1 MENTYF
7 VTITG
12 IDHYYGK
19 KPFEIGRIVKLI
31 KDKDNE
37 YDKEAVAAYLPFIEI
52 IGYVANS
59 TNTVY
64 DGTISAGRLYDKID
78 DYAYARVMF
87 VTHTSVIA
95 LVLDKEDIE
104 ETDDDDGDEENDN
117 IDSSKIIS
125 LAEQADEK
133 TERSPDKKK
142 KGKAKQKIGFAI
154 E

>member
-1 MENTYF
+1 MESTYF

-31 KDKDNE
+31 KDKNNE
-37 YDKEAVAAYLPFIEI
+37 YDKEAIAAYLPFIET

-87 VTHTSVIA
+87 VTRTSVIA
-95 LVLDKEDIE
+95 LVLDKEDVE
-104 ETDDDDGDEENDN
+104 ETEDDDSDEEDDN
-117 IDSSKIIS
+117 TSSPEIIPV
-125 LAEQADEK
+125 
-133 TERSPDKKK
+133 TESADKKSSAK
-142 KGKAKQKIGFAI
+142 KNKGKAKQKIGFAI

>member
-37 YDKEAVAAYLPFIEI
+37 YDKEAIAVYLPFIET

-64 DGTISAGRLYDKID
+64 DGTISAGRLYDKIN

-87 VTHTSVIA
+87 VTHTSAIA
-95 LVLDKEDIE
+95 LILDKEDVE
-104 ETDDDDGDEENDN
+104 ETENDDGYEEDDN
-117 IDSSKIIS
+117 TSNSEIIS
-125 LAEQADEK
+125 VTEQAAK
-133 TERSPDKKK
+133 KSAAKKK

>member
-31 KDKDNE
+31 KDKNNE
-37 YDKEAVAAYLPFIEI
+37 YDKEAIAAYLPFIET

-78 DYAYARVMF
+78 DYTYARVMF
-87 VTHTSVIA
+87 VTRTW
-95 LVLDKEDIE
+95 
-104 ETDDDDGDEENDN
+104 
-117 IDSSKIIS
+117 
-125 LAEQADEK
+125 
-133 TERSPDKKK
+133 
-142 KGKAKQKIGFAI
+142 
-154 E
+154 

>member
-31 KDKDNE
+31 KDKNNE
-37 YDKEAVAAYLPFIEI
+37 YDKEAIAAYLPFIET

-87 VTHTSVIA
+87 VTRTSVIA
-95 LVLDKEDIE
+95 LVLDKEDVE
-104 ETDDDDGDEENDN
+104 ETEDDDSGEEDDN
-117 IDSSKIIS
+117 TSSPEIIS
-125 LAEQADEK
+125 DTEPAGGKIEK
-133 TERSPDKKK
+133 SPTKKN